1 MSTKVAVVIPA
12 YKDELDE
19 LEKIS
24 LTQCRKVLSR
34 YPLIFVAPEGK
45 TFSFVEA
52 GDMVV
57 HFPAENFQSVK
68 TYSRLMLSPNFYA
81 TFADFDY
88 ILIYQ
93 LDAFVFYDALEE
105 FCSLGYDYIGAPWPR
120 YARYG
125 SCQPKTPRVGNGG
138 FCLRKV
144 KAFYEL
150 LTQLLASPDGK
161 NFLTFYPEDMFIS
174 SCAELEEFDFHVA
187 PVEVAS
193 LFAMEYYPARQVKHF
208 GLPFGCHYWHKF
220 SADFYVELFARF
232 GYDLQPFRSQ
242 MDDEDLVNQR
252 IFFAD
257 FALKRLLRAV
267 EHGQSILNYLPTNRF
282 ASVQVIRSPYA
293 MKILSRLLT
302 EENSLADEIYIYDET
317 EWTKLLRD
325 LQAENLPHLL
335 IVAYYDVS
343 LVKALERGGL
353 HYGRDFVSFQR
364 EYVSRCVQVIRK
376 FGRRNSR

>member
-1 MSTKVAVVIPA
+1 MSTKVAVIIPV
-12 YKDELDE
+12 YRELDE

-24 LTQCRKVLSR
+24 LAQCRKVLSR

-45 TFSFVEA
+45 TFSYFAA
-52 GDMVV
+52 GDMIV
-57 HFPAENFQSVK
+57 HFPAENFRSVK
-68 TYSRLMLSPNFYA
+68 TYGRLMLSPQFYER
-81 TFADFDY
+81 FADFDY

-93 LDAFVFYDALEE
+93 FDAFVFYDALEE
-105 FCSLGYDYIGAPWPR
+105 FCALGYDYIGAPWPR

-144 KAFYEL
+144 KACQK
-150 LTQLLASPDGK
+150 LTEQTYIPQDWADK
-161 NFLTFYPEDMFIS
+161 FDRFDDD
-174 SCAELEEFDFHVA
+174 EFFAKCGVSDDIDFHVA
-187 PVEVAS
+187 PVEIAS

-232 GYDLQPFRSQ
+232 GYDLRPFRER

-257 FALKRLLRAV
+257 FALKRLLRAA

-282 ASVQVIRSPYA
+282 ASVQVIRSPAA
-293 MKILSRLLT
+293 MKILSHLLT
-302 EENSLADEIYIYDET
+302 EENSLTDEIHIYDEST
-317 EWTKLLRD
+317 WANLLRNV
-325 LQAENLPHLL
+325 QTENSPHLL
-335 IVAYYDVS
+335 IVTDYDVS
-343 LVKALERGGL
+343 LVKALELGGL
-353 HYGRDFVSFQR
+353 CYGKDFVSFQR
-364 EYVSRCVQVIRK
+364 EYVSRCVQVISK
-376 FGRRNSR
+376 FGRQNSR